1 MGVENFI
8 PTIWTAKLLVRLR
21 KAHVYGNVVNTDYEG
36 EISAAGDTVKINEV
50 GPITLN
56 THTRDGAITWATLE
70 GAEKFLTIDQQKD
83 WNFMIDDCDAAQ
95 VKPKLIDGAM
105 GEASYAAANASD
117 RFIAG
122 LYAGAG
128 VTGSA
133 TYIGSSTSVLTQSS
147 PTILRTMSYIKRYL
161 DESNCPSDGRWGIV
175 PPWFAQKLAY
185 AIGAGGGGATGVP
198 KVREDGVLM
207 NGWIGRVFGFDIM
220 MSNNVATSGTTYM
233 PMFGHRRAI
242 SFVSQISKVEAFRLQ
257 DYYADGVRGLYLYGA
272 KVVQPDCLC
281 TAYLAEGAA

>member
-21 KAHVYGNVVNTDYEG
+21 KVHVFGNIVNTDYEG

-105 GEASYAAANASD
+105 GEAAYAASNASD

-161 DESNCPSDGRWGIV
+161 DEANCPPDGRFGVV
-175 PPWFAQKLAY
+175 PAWFAQKLAY

-198 KVREDGVLM
+198 KVREDGVIM

>member
-1 MGVENFI
+1 MGIENFI
-8 PTIWTAKLLVRLR
+8 PTIWTAKLLTRLR
-21 KAHVYGNVVNTDYEG
+21 KSLVFGNVVNTDYEG
-36 EISAAGDTVKINEV
+36 EISAAGDTVKINEI

-95 VKPKLIDGAM
+95 VKPKLMDGAM
-105 GEASYAAANASD
+105 GEAAYAATNASD

-133 TYIGSSTSVLTQSS
+133 TYIGSSGSSLTQSS

-161 DESNCPSDGRWGIV
+161 DEADCPEDGRWGIV

-220 MSNNVATSGTTYM
+220 MSNNITTSGTQYRC
-233 PMFGHRRAI
+233 MFGHRRAI